1 MKLTQVISLVS
12 VFVELFASTSA
23 HAQTSALTV
32 EILDKGS
39 HSITQIVDGNR
50 VQLRAVLTGNVSAET
65 QVDFLLDGKAIGICV
80 VAANENTCTTDFI
93 ETLGWYWAE
102 GGVSVPARKIQAK
115 AENEAGEAIVDIAPR
130 PVVLAHGLIST
141 AEKFSDYLVYLE
153 AIGVKGY
160 AVGDGQFKGV
170 LNMGNLNNPAESTL
184 TIAENA
190 AQLDTYIEG
199 VKSATGAEQ
208 VDLIAHSMG
217 GLVTRYYIHQLMTED
232 DVAQLIMLGTPNGGS
247 PCGGI
252 LASPGFFMPSTL
264 ELQTN
269 YINNIFNPQITN
281 TRGVPFHAIGGALIT
296 DPSLSPCSGVPSDS
310 TVSQASLEAI
320 PLQLAG
326 LPPLEHNFL
335 ATDEAAF
342 REFIQPLLQS
352 PMNGFATSPA
362 SQPAFAPE
370 PEQFTQTYSG
380 HLDKDGSTSVTIEID
395 GNVSVASFGLY
406 DSTQSL
412 QVAVQGASGNTLE
425 LDLDNKGILIDDPQ
439 TMLYL
444 GYGFENPKP
453 GAWVVTL
460 STSGETPST
469 GADYALYAR
478 FIGGAALNAQV
489 NEFLPQVGQ
498 AVTLSA
504 SLDGGQIETAYGNI
518 LLPDGKRKH
527 VDLTQ
532 AGSQFT
538 AEFTPTQTGLHGI
551 ELITTGI
558 TPDGFHIDRAVSLA
572 IEAQPAPLSQ
582 TRTWVIIL
590 AGVAF
595 LLVFPVFTIV
605 KRKRK

>member
-102 GGVSVPARKIQAK
+102 GGVLVPARKIQAK

-320 PLQLAG
+320 PLQLTG
-326 LPPLEHNFL
+326 LPPLEHNLL

-342 REFIQPLLQS
+342 REFI
-352 PMNGFATSPA
+352 
-362 SQPAFAPE
+362 
-370 PEQFTQTYSG
+370 
-380 HLDKDGSTSVTIEID
+380 H
-395 GNVSVASFGLY
+395 
-406 DSTQSL
+406 
-412 QVAVQGASGNTLE
+412 
-425 LDLDNKGILIDDPQ
+425 
-439 TMLYL
+439 
-444 GYGFENPKP
+444 
-453 GAWVVTL
+453 
-460 STSGETPST
+460 
-469 GADYALYAR
+469 
-478 FIGGAALNAQV
+478 
-489 NEFLPQVGQ
+489 
-498 AVTLSA
+498 
-504 SLDGGQIETAYGNI
+504 
-518 LLPDGKRKH
+518 
-527 VDLTQ
+527 
-532 AGSQFT
+532 
-538 AEFTPTQTGLHGI
+538 
-551 ELITTGI
+551 
-558 TPDGFHIDRAVSLA
+558 
-572 IEAQPAPLSQ
+572 
-582 TRTWVIIL
+582 
-590 AGVAF
+590 
-595 LLVFPVFTIV
+595 
-605 KRKRK
+605 